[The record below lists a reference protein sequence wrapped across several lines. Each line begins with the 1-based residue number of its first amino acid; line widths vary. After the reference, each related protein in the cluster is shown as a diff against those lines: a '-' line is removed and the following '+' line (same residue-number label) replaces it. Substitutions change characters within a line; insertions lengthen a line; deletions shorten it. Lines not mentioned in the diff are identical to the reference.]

1 MIVAIIWK
9 SESDCQS
16 GFSIG
21 GKLISNL
28 TYADDIALVN
38 TAQKDQKFI
47 DCLVKYSAEVGLC
60 VNVSKTECM
69 STDQNNNLRLTI
81 NGKIIKQVKTFIY
94 LGHKLSSDNNGLVLD
109 GLHSKRIR

>member
-1 MIVAIIWK
+1 MIAAITWK

-21 GKLISNL
+21 GELISNL

-38 TAQKDQKFI
+38 TSQKDLQKFI
-47 DCLVKYSAEVGLC
+47 DCLVKYSAGVGLY

-69 STDQNNNLRLTI
+69 STDQNSNLHLTI
-81 NGKIIKQVKTFIY
+81 NGKKVKQVKTFIY
-94 LGHKLSSDNNGLVLD
+94 LLRTQTIL
-109 GLHSKRIR
+109 RQ